1 MAIETQN
8 ALSSADAELNQGNGS
23 RSFDAAFQVSSGDG
37 AWQPCPD
44 AARQSE
50 SGEWWLVGEHTKIL
64 QILQSYDFNDCCYCM
79 VSYDCHRLSTYH
91 DLSCGDALNSQH
103 TQRYTSTVFGSL
115 PPA

>member
-1 MAIETQN
+1 MAIETQS

-50 SGEWWLVGEHTKIL
+50 SGEWWGSIL
-64 QILQSYDFNDCCYCM
+64 KFYNFTILRF
-79 VSYDCHRLSTYH
+79 
-91 DLSCGDALNSQH
+91 
-103 TQRYTSTVFGSL
+103 
-115 PPA
+115 